1 MKENQVV
8 KNFSHLSTLN
18 GWRWENT
25 RPMLRSDSNL
35 LFQISGG
42 AVFEKELSGI
52 NQSPYIRIASFQNCL
67 RTDTWDKIGYSGRHH
82 LLFGMIGH
90 FMFFEDDE
98 FSTKQIM
105 IKTALEFL
113 NEYLGISLDSLAV
126 SVHPN
131 DNISFDIWK
140 SLKIKDIR
148 LNSDNVS
155 VDPFN
160 QRYGTRTEIIF
171 LGQSGAECEL
181 WNIVFH
187 SNSYKESEQKNS
199 KISADSGASIDR
211 LIRARDLK
219 DNDYETDYWREF
231 ISLIDSDPVTKMR
244 LAEMLK
250 ASTFLL
256 NENLNPGNKVASYV
270 LRKIIRESY
279 NLSSSKEQCLSN
291 FVVTENYWLKNHDSK
306 VDNFRL
312 ELYTYQLALDKGE
325 KELVK
330 IINKKGKLEEK
341 DILFLF
347 DSFGYPKSLAI
358 KKAKEYEK

>member
-8 KNFSHLSTLN
+8 KEFSRLSISK
-18 GWRWENT
+18 GWRWENSK
-25 RPMLRSDSNL
+25 PIVKSDSNL

-42 AVFEKELSGI
+42 AIFEKELSGI
-52 NQSPYIRIASFQNCL
+52 NQLPYYRIASFQNCL
-67 RTDTWDKIGYSGRHH
+67 RTDTWNKVGYSGRHH

-90 FMFFEDDE
+90 FMFFEDNE

-105 IKTALEFL
+105 IKTALEFI
-113 NEYLGISLDSLAV
+113 NDYLGISLENLAV

-131 DNISFDIWK
+131 DTISLNVWK
-140 SLKIKDIR
+140 SLKIKNIR
-148 LNSDNVS
+148 FNPNNTSI
-155 VDPFN
+155 DPFN
-160 QRYGTRTEIIF
+160 LRYGTRTEIIF
-171 LGQSGAECEL
+171 LGQSGTECEL

-187 SNSYKESEQKNS
+187 SNSYKESGIKNS
-199 KISADSGASIDR
+199 KITADSGASIDR

-219 DNDYETDYWREF
+219 NSDYETDYWGEF
-231 ISLIDSDPVTKMR
+231 TSLINGDIVTKMR

-256 NENLNPGNKVASYV
+256 NENLNPGNKGASYV

-279 NLSSSKEQCLSN
+279 NLSGSKEQCLSN
-291 FVVTENYWLKNHDSK
+291 FMVTENYWLKNHDSK
-306 VDNFRL
+306 VNDFSS
-312 ELYTYQLALDKGE
+312 ELDTYQLALGKGE
-325 KELVK
+325 KELIK

-347 DSFGYPKSLAI
+347 DSFGYPKNLAI

>member
-8 KNFSHLSTLN
+8 KNFSHLSTLK
-18 GWRWENT
+18 GWRWEDT
-25 RPMLRSDSNL
+25 KPTLRSDSNL

-52 NQSPYIRIASFQNCL
+52 NQSPYSRIASFQNCL

-113 NEYLGISLDSLAV
+113 NDYLGISLENLAV

-131 DNISFDIWK
+131 DSISLSIWK
-140 SLKIKDIR
+140 SLNIKNIR
-148 LNSDNVS
+148 FNPNNTS

-160 QRYGTRTEIIF
+160 LRYGTRTEIIF

-187 SNSYKESEQKNS
+187 SNSYKEGEIKNS
-199 KISADSGASIDR
+199 KITADSGASIDR
-211 LIRARDLK
+211 LIRAHDFK
-219 DNDYETDYWREF
+219 NNDYETDYWRDF
-231 ISLIDSDPVTKMR
+231 ISLIDGDTVTKMR

-256 NENLNPGNKVASYV
+256 TENLNPGNKGASYV

-291 FVVTENYWLKNHDSK
+291 FIVTENYWLNNLNSK
-306 VDNFRL
+306 VDDFRL
-312 ELYTYQLALDKGE
+312 ELDTYQLALGKGE
-325 KELVK
+325 KEFKK

>member
-8 KNFSHLSTLN
+8 KDFSHLSTLK
-18 GWRWENT
+18 GWRWEET
-25 RPMLRSDSNL
+25 KPTLRNDSNL

-52 NQSPYIRIASFQNCL
+52 NQSSCSRIASFQNCL
-67 RTDTWDKIGYSGRHH
+67 RTDTWDKIGYSGKHH

-90 FMFFEDDE
+90 FMFFENDE

-113 NEYLGISLDSLAV
+113 NDYLGISLDNLAV

-131 DNISFDIWK
+131 DNLALDVWK
-140 SLKIKDIR
+140 SLNIK
-148 LNSDNVS
+148 NVRFNPNNTS
-155 VDPFN
+155 IDPFN

-171 LGQSGAECEL
+171 LGESGIECEL

-187 SNSYKESEQKNS
+187 SNSYIESKTNNS
-199 KISADSGASIDR
+199 RITADSGASIDR

-219 DNDYETDYWREF
+219 DNDYETDYWRKF
-231 ISLIDSDPVTKMR
+231 TSLIDGDSDNKMR

-250 ASTFLL
+250 ASVFLL
-256 NENLNPGNKVASYV
+256 NEDLTPGNKGAPYV

-279 NLSSSKEQCLSN
+279 NLSGLSDQCLSN
-291 FVVTENYWLKNHDSK
+291 FITTENYWLNNQNSK
-306 VDNFRL
+306 VDNFKL
-312 ELYTYQLALDKGE
+312 ELDTYQLALKKGE
-325 KELVK
+325 KELEK
-330 IINKKGKLEEK
+330 IVSKKGKLEEK

>member
-25 RPMLRSDSNL
+25 RPILRSDSNL

-113 NEYLGISLDSLAV
+113 NDYLGISLDNLAV

-131 DNISFDIWK
+131 DNVSFEIWK
-140 SLKIKDIR
+140 SLKINDIR
-148 LNSDNVS
+148 FNPNNVS

-171 LGQSGAECEL
+171 LGQLGSECEL

-187 SNSYKESEQKNS
+187 SNSYKESERKNS
-199 KISADSGASIDR
+199 KITADSGASIDR
-211 LIRARDLK
+211 LIRARDHK
-219 DNDYETDYWREF
+219 NNDYETDYWIEF
-231 ISLIDSDPVTKMR
+231 VSLIDGDLVTKMR

-256 NENLNPGNKVASYV
+256 NENLNPGNKGASYV

-279 NLSSSKEQCLSN
+279 NLSNSKEQCLSN
-291 FVVTENYWLKNHDSK
+291 FIATENYWFNNHNSK
-306 VDNFRL
+306 MDDFRL
-312 ELYTYQLALDKGE
+312 ELDTYQLALGKGE
-325 KELVK
+325 KELIK

-358 KKAKEYEK
+358 KKVKEYEK